1 MMISTGIKYLD
12 KLTGGLKLGDNVV
25 WEVSNAVP
33 VEYFIKSF
41 FTDSKSFDK
50 TIIYINFNNSP
61 YNVCTRYDELCRNH
75 NAILIDAFSHGKGK
89 SDPVFLSFYKNNPD
103 YDLSRIICLENPQD
117 TGSFIET
124 MNEVNNNNKDGCF
137 YIFDSLTGMNELWKD
152 ETALLDFF
160 GFTCPKLYDLN
171 TIAYWIYEKDAHS
184 KKFSVS
190 LAHITQVIFSVSK
203 TNPDFFELNILK
215 MENRPT
221 IEYTGP
227 HQFKIIDGTIHF
239 QLRKTEDL
247 LGIGEKLKELR
258 KSMNITQAELASYL
272 EMTPGAISQIE
283 NAVISPSLHTLMQ
296 ISTIFGKPLEYF
308 IKSGE
313 RGTMRSGYTIYTTR
327 EAINTGNHEI
337 QIQKLIEENI
347 IKVKPFSIT
356 IGAGQSQPGPILMHK
371 GMEYLIVV
379 RGSITVTIDG
389 EEQTIKKGDSI
400 LLTTSFIEKWHNSSK
415 SVCELIY
422 ILF

>member
-1 MMISTGIKYLD
+1 MISTGIKYLD

-25 WEVSNAVP
+25 WEISDAVP

-41 FTDSKSFDK
+41 FIDSKGFDK

-61 YNVCTRYDELCRNH
+61 YNVYKRYDELFRDH

-89 SDPVFLSFYKNNPD
+89 SDPVFLNFYKNNPD
-103 YDLSRIICLENPQD
+103 YDLLRIICLENPQD
-117 TGSFIET
+117 TTSFIET
-124 MNEVNNNNKDGCF
+124 MNEINNNNKDGCF

-152 ETALLDFF
+152 EIALLDFF

-171 TIAYWIYEKDAHS
+171 TIAYWIYEKEAHS
-184 KKFSVS
+184 KKFSVG
-190 LAHITQVIFSVSK
+190 LAHITQVIFSVNKS
-203 TNPDFFELNILK
+203 NPDFFELNILK

-221 IEYTGP
+221 IEYTGS
-227 HQFKIIDGTIHF
+227 HYFKIIDGIIHF

-258 KSMNITQAELASYL
+258 KIMNITQAELASYL

-296 ISTIFGKPLEYF
+296 ISKIFRKPLEYF
-308 IKSGE
+308 IKPSE
-313 RGTMRSGYTIYTTR
+313 KGTMRAGYTIYNKKVS
-327 EAINTGNHEI
+327 INPENSEI

-347 IKVKPFSIT
+347 IKVKPYSIT
-356 IGAGQSQPGPILMHK
+356 IEAGQSHTGPILLHK
-371 GMEYLIVV
+371 GMEYIIVV
-379 RGSITVTIDG
+379 RGSITVTIEG
-389 EEQTIKKGDSI
+389 EEQTMHKGDSI
-400 LLTTSFIEKWHNSSK
+400 LLTTSFIEEWHNK
-415 SVCELIY
+415 SDRVCELIY